1 MCGIFGLIA
10 KENSDYDYRF
20 IKKLTEEIALLSE
33 SRGKESAGFSVYNTA
48 VNSISVIKSAEPV
61 SDLIKKGKFDKFFN
75 EANGIDEKSLSSI
88 VKNPLAII
96 GHSRLVTNGTQLL
109 ATNNQPVIKD
119 GIVGIHNGIITNVDE
134 LWSKFD
140 DIKREYEVDTE
151 VLLALARKYM
161 NDGLSVADAFI
172 KVFNVIE
179 GAASIAF
186 MADDKNFLSLITNC
200 GSLYKVTNSRNDIVV
215 FASEKYFLT
224 KLMEINMITTR
235 FGDFEISQIKS
246 FTGDIYNIKTL
257 EVQHIKTN
265 GEKFDDKRISF
276 DTDKKLSIKYDE
288 KDSINVTPPP
298 AIVYDD
304 AKLRGML
311 EFNSERIAK
320 LKRCTKCL
328 LPETFPFIKFDDKG
342 VCNICRNYKPKNQ
355 PATLDKLMELVEPY
369 RSKTGAPDCIVPFSG
384 GRDSSYALHVIKEDL
399 KLNPIAFT
407 YDWGVV
413 TDLARRN
420 IARMCGKLGVEN
432 ILVSADIKTK
442 RENIRKN
449 ITAWLKKPDL
459 GMIPLFMAGDKYFF
473 YYCNKVREHTGIK
486 LNLWG
491 INALENTD
499 FKVGFSGIDFDFDK
513 KTIYS
518 LSILNQFKLFAR
530 IGTNIITNPSYVN
543 SSVWDTLGSFGAR
556 YIAPKRDYYHIF
568 DYLLWDEDLI
578 NRTIIDEYNWE
589 VAEDSKS
596 TWRIGDGTAAF
607 YNYVYYTVAGFS
619 EFDTFRS
626 NQIREGMITRDEG
639 MQFISYENL
648 PRYESMKWYFEL
660 IGIDFESTIKI
671 VNKIPKLYN

>member
-10 KENSDYDYRF
+10 KENSDYDYKF
-20 IKKLTEEIALLSE
+20 VKKLTEEIALLSE
-33 SRGKESAGFSVYNTA
+33 SRGKESAGFSIYNSATEK
-48 VNSISVIKSAEPV
+48 ISVIKSAEPV
-61 SDLIKKGKFDKFFN
+61 SDLIKKGKFDAFFN
-75 EANGIDEKSLSSI
+75 EANGIDDKSLGNI
-88 VKNPLAII
+88 VKNPFAVI
-96 GHSRLVTNGTQLL
+96 GHSRLVTNGSQLL
-109 ATNNQPVIKD
+109 DFNNQPVIKQ

-134 LWSKFD
+134 LWEKFD
-140 DIKREYEVDTE
+140 DLKREYEVDTE
-151 VLLALARKYM
+151 ILLAMLRKFM
-161 NDGLSVADAFI
+161 NEGLSVSDSFVKI
-172 KVFNVIE
+172 FNVIE

-186 MADDKNFLSLITNC
+186 FANDKNFLSLVTNC
-200 GSLYKVTNSRNDIVV
+200 GSLYKITNKRNDIVI
-215 FASEKYFLT
+215 FASEKYFLK
-224 KLMEINMITTR
+224 KLMEINFLSHRIGEFT
-235 FGDFEISQIKS
+235 ISQIKA

-257 EVQHIKTN
+257 EIQHITTN
-265 GEKFDDKRISF
+265 GEFYENKNLSF
-276 DTDKKLSIKYDE
+276 DVDKKLTIKYDE

-298 AIVYDD
+298 PRVYDD
-304 AKLRGML
+304 AKLRSML

-328 LPETFPFIKFDDKG
+328 LPETFPFIKFDAQG

-369 RSKTGAPDCIVPFSG
+369 RSKTGEPDCIVPFSG

-442 RENIRKN
+442 RDNIRKN
-449 ITAWLKKPDL
+449 ITAWLKKPNL

-543 SSVWDTLGSFGAR
+543 SSVMDTLGSFGAR

-568 DYLLWDEDLI
+568 DYLLWDEDKI
-578 NRTIIDEYNWE
+578 NDTIIKEYNWE

-648 PRYESMKWYFEL
+648 PRFESMKWYFEL
-660 IGIDFESTIKI
+660 VNIDFEEAIKV

>member
-10 KENSDYDYRF
+10 KENSDYDYSF
-20 IKKLTEEIALLSE
+20 IKKLTEKIALLSE
-33 SRGKESAGFSVYNTA
+33 SRGKESAGFSIYSQVTEK
-48 VNSISVIKSAEPV
+48 ISVIKSAEPV
-61 SDLIKKGKFDKFFN
+61 SDLIKKGKFDAFFN
-75 EANGIDEKSLSSI
+75 EANGIDSKSLSSI
-88 VKNPLAII
+88 VKNPLCII

-109 ATNNQPVIKD
+109 DTNNQPVMKD

-134 LWSKFD
+134 LWKKFD

-151 VLLALARKYM
+151 VLLALLRKFL
-161 NDGLSVADAFI
+161 NDGLSVADSFI
-172 KVFNVIE
+172 KIFNIIE

-186 MADDKNFLSLITNC
+186 MSEDKNFLSLITNC
-200 GSLYKVTNSRNDIVV
+200 GSLYKVTNSRNDIIV
-215 FASEKYFLT
+215 FASEKYFLDE
-224 KLMEINMITTR
+224 LMKINLFSSR
-235 FGDFEISQIKS
+235 FGDFKISQIKA
-246 FTGDIYNIKTL
+246 FTGDIYSIKTL
-257 EVQHIKTN
+257 EIQHIKTN
-265 GEKFDDKRISF
+265 GEQFENKNISF
-276 DTDKKLSIKYDE
+276 DVDKKLSIKYDE
-288 KDSINVTPPP
+288 KDSIKVTPAP
-298 AIVYDD
+298 AVISDD
-304 AKLRGML
+304 TKLRSLL

-328 LPETFPFIKFDDKG
+328 LPETFPFIKFDAKG

-369 RSKTGAPDCIVPFSG
+369 RSKTGEPDCIVPFSG

-530 IGTNIITNPSYVN
+530 IGTNIVTNPSYVN

-578 NRTIIDEYNWE
+578 NKTIIDEYNWE

-648 PRYESMKWYFEL
+648 PRFESMKWYFEL
-660 IGIDFESTIKI
+660 VNIDFESTIKI